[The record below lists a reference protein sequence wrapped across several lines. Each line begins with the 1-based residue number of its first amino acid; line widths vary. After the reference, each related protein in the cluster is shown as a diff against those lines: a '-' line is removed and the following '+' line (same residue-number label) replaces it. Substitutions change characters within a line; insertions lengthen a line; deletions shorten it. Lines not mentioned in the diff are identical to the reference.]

1 MTFPKLSDLIASGH
15 KLGGRSSRNMKWPMY
30 GGGELDRQAY
40 MTASESGRCS
50 RQIKFRQGSPA
61 LPFNRWGYAERG
73 HLIEAWAI
81 NLIRDALNDE
91 VEEGGFQLMYYGHNQ
106 LSFVDKNQSGTPD
119 GVLVD
124 VLNNEAMVLDIKSLD
139 PRFNWNKLP
148 KLEHYSQVT
157 QNADL
162 INRSGFPY
170 KITHTCII
178 YIDASDLQKRAEF
191 VEPLDQDQALELW
204 YKANNIAAAQ
214 SPADL
219 PAEGMFTEKGCDY
232 CPFTH
237 ECSSIVMEEN
247 QKSGDARQHE
257 RAMKGV
263 FK

>member
-1 MTFPKLSDLIASGH
+1 MKFPKLSDLIASGH
-15 KLGGRSSRNMKWPMY
+15 KLKPPMRWPMY
-30 GGGELDRQAY
+30 GGGELDRNAY

-50 RQIKFRQGSPA
+50 RQIKFRQESPA

-73 HLIEAWAI
+73 HLIEAWAA
-81 NLIRDALNDE
+81 NLIREALSDTKLLE
-91 VEEGGFQLMYYGHNQ
+91 HEIIYSGKDQV
-106 LSFVDKNQSGTPD
+106 SFVDKNQSGTPD
-119 GVLVD
+119 GILVD
-124 VLNNEAMVLDIKSLD
+124 ILNNEAMVLDIKSLD
-139 PRFNWNKLP
+139 PRFNWKNLP
-148 KLEHYSQVT
+148 KEDNYSQVT

-162 INRSGFPY
+162 INRSDFPY

-191 VEPLDQDQALELW
+191 VQELDAHHTQQLRD
-204 YKANNIAAAQ
+204 KADTIAKAS
-214 SPADL
+214 SPSGL
-219 PAEGMFTEKGCDY
+219 PAEGMLTEKGCDY

-247 QKSGDARQHE
+247 QASGDAQQHE